1 MRRIGAV
8 FIALALCAAG
18 ASLVALGTPCMR
30 HTLRNPVFE
39 SIAGRVQA
47 LRVLA
52 GLRRLGPGVVSAAET
67 LRFRPLPPESADLV
81 TRRRA
86 RSATPVVPPPPEP
99 PSTPEPP
106 ASPEPPEPPQIVK
119 SGDIMR
125 VGSDIHVGKDE
136 VVRGSVSAIGG
147 DVTVDGHVEGDVS
160 AIRGDVYLGST
171 ARVDGDV
178 VSAGGQIHEEPGA
191 TVSGQRVTAIPGSRV
206 KRIHRHMVDDTGDH
220 VGGIVAT
227 MIWLIIWLGVGWA
240 IAQLAPARTVAA
252 IETLQRAPML
262 SVGIGALILAL
273 IIPSVI
279 ALSLVVAFLCITI
292 IGIPLAL
299 AALVGYGL
307 FFVVF
312 GVWGYVVGAG
322 AIGAAINQRRRA
334 TTPAPAGTA
343 APAVI
348 AGTHGP
354 PTVASSVL
362 TGILVMTGSLVVGS
376 LFGGSMIPAPFR
388 VLGGFLFVIAIIMM
402 GLSALAGGGAW
413 LRSEFQTGTLGR
425 WWQGRKLRSTVTVPP
440 RPPVMAAAPPP
451 PSPPSAY
458 APPPSPPSPPSAYAP
473 PPVDPQAPPTG

>member
-8 FIALALCAAG
+8 LLALALCGAG
-18 ASLVALGTPCMR
+18 ASLVVLGTPCMR
-30 HTLRNPVFE
+30 HTLRHSRFE
-39 SIAGRVQA
+39 SAAGRVQA
-47 LRVLA
+47 QRLLAVLRQ
-52 GLRRLGPGVVSAAET
+52 LGPGVVSAAET

-81 TRRRA
+81 TRRRVRLA
-86 RSATPVVPPPPEP
+86 SPAVPPPPAPAEP
-99 PSTPEPP
+99 AEPAP
-106 ASPEPPEPPQIVK
+106 PPEPPQIVK

-125 VGSDIHVGKDE
+125 VGSDIHIGRDE

-160 AIRGDVYLGST
+160 AIRGDVYLSPT

-206 KRIHRHMVDDTGDH
+206 KRIHRHIVDDSSEH

-227 MIWLIIWLGVGWA
+227 MVWLIIWLGVGWA

-334 TTPAPAGTA
+334 APAAPGAVAGSA
-343 APAVI
+343 A
-348 AGTHGP
+348 P

-362 TGILVMTGSLVVGS
+362 TGILAMTGSLVLGS
-376 LFGGSMIPAPFR
+376 LFGGSAMPAPFR

-425 WWQGRKLRSTVTVPP
+425 WWQGRKLRAAANMAS
-440 RPPVMAAAPPP
+440 RPPVMPVAPPP
-451 PSPPSAY
+451 PAPPSAY